1 MSKEK
6 KSLPNL
12 RTPDKIFIEDTISI
26 IERNMS
32 DDRKMTYL
40 KIAYT
45 NYLTRKEKRND

>member
-6 KSLPNL
+6 L
-12 RTPDKIFIEDTISI
+12 RTPDEIFIEDTIYI

-32 DDRKMTYL
+32 DDRKITYL

-45 NYLTRKEKRND
+45 NYLTRKEKK

>member
-6 KSLPNL
+6 L
-12 RTPDKIFIEDTISI
+12 RTPDEIFIEDTMSI

>member
-6 KSLPNL
+6 L
-12 RTPDKIFIEDTISI
+12 RTPEEIFIEDVISI
-26 IERNMS
+26 LERNMS
-32 DDRKMTYL
+32 DSPKITYL